1 MSTIVEITVPA
12 ADFELGR
19 SLQPIGEGARFE
31 LERMIPTGDRIIPY
45 FWAHDADTDAL
56 IASLNNEE
64 NILEA
69 SLLDEFDRQAL
80 FRITWPA
87 DVNGLVQTLNNHAAT
102 ILEAVGT
109 GERWEFQL
117 RFPDDADISVFRADC
132 DQAGVR
138 IELQRLYHPAEPQTD
153 QSALTPTQ
161 RETLLIALEEG
172 YFAIPRQITT
182 EELAEQLDI
191 SDQAL
196 NERLRRG
203 HTNILTSLLVAEAG
217 VDD

>member
-19 SLQPIGEGARFE
+19 SLQPISQGARFE

-45 FWAHDADTDAL
+45 FWAHDADADAL
-56 IASLNNEE
+56 ISSLNDDE

-69 SLLDEFDRQAL
+69 SLLDEFNNQAL

-87 DVNGLVQTLNNHAAT
+87 DVNGLVQTLNDHAAT

-117 RFPDDADISVFRADC
+117 RFPDDADISAFHADC
-132 DQAGVR
+132 NQADVR
-138 IELQRLYHPAEPQTD
+138 FELQRLYHPAEPETD

-161 RETLLIALEEG
+161 RETLLTALEEG

-203 HTNILTSLLVAEAG
+203 HTNILTSLLVADLG
-217 VDD
+217 DD

>member
-19 SLQPIGEGARFE
+19 SLQPTGEGARFE
-31 LERMIPTGDRIIPY
+31 LERMVPTSDRIIPY
-45 FWAHDADTDAL
+45 FWAHDADTDSL
-56 IASLNNEE
+56 TASLNDDES
-64 NILEA
+64 ILEA
-69 SLLDEFDRQAL
+69 SLLDEFDGQAL
-80 FRITWPA
+80 FRIVWPA
-87 DVNGLVQTLNNHAAT
+87 DINGLVQTLTNHEAT

-117 RFPDDADISVFRADC
+117 RFPDEADISAFRADC
-132 DQAGVR
+132 DQAGVKLD
-138 IELQRLYHPAEPQTD
+138 LQRLYHPAEPETD

-161 RETLLIALEEG
+161 RETLLSALEEG
-172 YFAIPRQITT
+172 YFDIPRRITT

-203 HTNILTSLLVAEAG
+203 HMNILTSLLIAGAE
-217 VDD
+217 VDN